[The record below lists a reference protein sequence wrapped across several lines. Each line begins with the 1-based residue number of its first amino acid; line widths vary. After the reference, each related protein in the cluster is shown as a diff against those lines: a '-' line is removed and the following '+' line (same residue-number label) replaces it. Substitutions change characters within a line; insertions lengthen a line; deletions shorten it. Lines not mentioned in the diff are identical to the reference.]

1 MKKSSTIVLSLLM
14 ALTMIF
20 GLTGCG
26 EEESSS
32 SGKNESSLSGEEK
45 VKLST
50 KTVNGLSFDVPDDF
64 GDFAETQGV
73 MLSTNEESTASIV
86 VSGELD
92 MMGRRP
98 EDISKEYYTQTVI
111 PNYTDVNFLE
121 FKTDVTISYST
132 AVHTHFT
139 AKSASGLEVESYTYL
154 IYLPVDDGDGTM
166 QSVMFSFTK
175 DAENSLKANIDAV
188 KSSLKFE

>member
-1 MKKSSTIVLSLLM
+1 MKKSITTVLSFLM
-14 ALTMIF
+14 VLTMIF
-20 GLTGCG
+20 GLAGCG
-26 EEESSS
+26 EENASP
-32 SGKNESSLSGEEK
+32 SGGKK
-45 VKLST
+45 VTLTS

-73 MLSTNEESTASIV
+73 MLATNEESTASIV

-98 EDISKEYYTQTVI
+98 EDISKEYYTQSVI

-121 FKTDVTISYST
+121 FKTDVAISYST
-132 AVHTHFT
+132 AVHAHFT
-139 AKSASGLEVESYTYL
+139 AKSASGLEVESYAYL
-154 IYLPVDDGDGTM
+154 IYLHVDDGDGMM

-175 DAENSLKANIDAV
+175 DADNSLKANIADV
-188 KSSLKFE
+188 KSSLKFAE